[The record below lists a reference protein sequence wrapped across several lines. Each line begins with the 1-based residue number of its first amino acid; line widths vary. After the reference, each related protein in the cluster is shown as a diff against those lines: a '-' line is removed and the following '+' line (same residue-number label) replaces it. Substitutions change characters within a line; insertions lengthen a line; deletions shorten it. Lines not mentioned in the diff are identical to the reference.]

1 MPETLDRAPRAFIV
15 GNMTGETP
23 KDPFTAFRDMVTQ
36 WETTANE
43 WGNKMMSTPEAVQ
56 AMQMGTATTLKVKE
70 ATADTMA
77 KALSAANMPSKADVE
92 AIGERLLAV
101 EAQLA
106 RIEALLTGRAD
117 SVAAVPVPRPKRTK
131 TPPAKAVA
139 KAK

>member
-1 MPETLDRAPRAFIV
+1 MPETLDRAAYAFIV
-15 GNMTGETP
+15 RSMTGETP

-70 ATADTMA
+70 ATADAMA
-77 KALSAANMPSKADVE
+77 KALAAAHMPSKADVE
-92 AIGERLLAV
+92 AIGERLVAV

-117 SVAAVPVPRPKRTK
+117 TVASVPVPRPKRTK
-131 TPPAKAVA
+131 TPPAKAAA

>member
-1 MPETLDRAPRAFIV
+1 MPETLDRTPRVFIV
-15 GNMTGETP
+15 RRMTGEPP

-77 KALSAANMPSKADVE
+77 KALAAANMPSKADVL

-117 SVAAVPVPRPKRTK
+117 TVAAVPVPRPKRTK
-131 TPPAKAVA
+131 MPPAKAAA

>member
-1 MPETLDRAPRAFIV
+1 MPETLDRAVYAFIV
-15 GNMTGETP
+15 RIMIGEPP
-23 KDPFTAFRDMVTQ
+23 KDPFAAFRDMVTQ
-36 WETTANE
+36 WENTANE

-77 KALSAANMPSKADVE
+77 KALAAANMPSKADVE
-92 AIGERLLAV
+92 AIGERLVAV

-131 TPPAKAVA
+131 TPPAKAVT